1 MKKHFYFFLLA
12 TFLSSSLF
20 SQVLIGTPKSLI
32 LLYNYSN
39 SHFYLEIPAIK
50 KEKTQQPNVFL
61 LDNKVVQVK
70 TISKLKFL
78 ALESKS
84 HTNREIIQE
93 YIKWE
98 ADYLKSALNFNI
110 GSKTEVIKTDKGEE
124 VIFWTYDMPMNQ
136 ANRTETTIATPTQKQ
151 MFVLKLVKDYVVG
164 LNIPLLDAAD
174 FNANK
179 AFLIA
184 GINSIV
190 ESDKEINAED
200 LNKKVNK

>member
-1 MKKHFYFFLLA
+1 
-12 TFLSSSLF
+12 
-20 SQVLIGTPKSLI
+20 
-32 LLYNYSN
+32 
-39 SHFYLEIPAIK
+39 
-50 KEKTQQPNVFL
+50 
-61 LDNKVVQVK
+61 
-70 TISKLKFL
+70 
-78 ALESKS
+78 
-84 HTNREIIQE
+84 
-93 YIKWE
+93 
-98 ADYLKSALNFNI
+98 
-110 GSKTEVIKTDKGEE
+110 
-124 VIFWTYDMPMNQ
+124 MNQ